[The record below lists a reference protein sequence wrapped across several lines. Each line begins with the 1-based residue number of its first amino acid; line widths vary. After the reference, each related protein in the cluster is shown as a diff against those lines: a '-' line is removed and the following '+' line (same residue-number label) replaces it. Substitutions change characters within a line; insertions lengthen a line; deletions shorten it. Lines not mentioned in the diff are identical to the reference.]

1 MKKSDKNSNPA
12 LNIKDFSSF
21 ALKIVNEI
29 DFARMHPNE
38 FCEKL
43 KTLKN
48 SIVNKGNNTNSLLIQ
63 GIPFTY
69 INLLESLDDA
79 IDFMENQE
87 ELEGVIYNECMSL
100 ACDDLLNVIKMRD
113 GINEN
118 ELDDQKYTLEKRLK
132 KYGDP
137 FGEIYE
143 LIDYGMFDPDFIVIN
158 FILGDGDP
166 NKIDRSI
173 LFNPDIKT
181 IGIGAGL
188 LPSDRVCTII
198 NFAEEFFEIGKPI
211 SLDIQLKYQ
220 KNPSWYNT
228 QTYTSYSEPSDNKVS
243 YSGST
248 IDPNKMEKEREVNI
262 LRKKS
267 GELYKIKKKNFIN
280 NNNLGNNIP
289 YDIGSFKIMNI
300 EENEKNLNNIKNTNE
315 ENEVEFNEEEWPEGA
330 TNVDKTEKI
339 ITESDGTKVIL
350 EKKIITFSDGTVK
363 TEVKKKYM

>member
-1 MKKSDKNSNPA
+1 MKKNDKNSNPA

-21 ALKIVNEI
+21 ALRIVNEI

-69 INLLESLDDA
+69 INLLESLDNA

-87 ELEGVIYNECMSL
+87 ELEGLIYNEAMSL

-113 GINEN
+113 GLNEN

-143 LIDYGMFDPDFIVIN
+143 LIDYGMFDYDFIVIN

-173 LFNPDIKT
+173 LFNPDLKT

-248 IDPNKMEKEREVNI
+248 IDPNKMEGEREVNI

-267 GELYKIKKKNFIN
+267 GELYKIKKKHFIN

-300 EENEKNLNNIKNTNE
+300 DENEKKLNTIKNTNE
-315 ENEVEFNEEEWPEGA
+315 DEEAEFNDEEWPEGA

-339 ITESDGTKVIL
+339 ITEPNGTKAIL
-350 EKKIITFSDGTVK
+350 EKKIITFSDGTIK